1 MRAKRLTPI
10 MNVESSLPELRE
22 LVDRL
27 DRLVP
32 KEGARLRIPTDAE
45 GHTAGTQ
52 RGYLRLGIEV
62 LRAALAPVE
71 TADHRPHLPLAIDYL
86 MTPDSVT
93 PFEVCEI
100 VDDPDRLPPP
110 ERKLG
115 AIGQLMAALIAV
127 VVLGLIGLG
136 AAAILSRIMR

>member
-1 MRAKRLTPI
+1 
-10 MNVESSLPELRE
+10 VESSLPELRA
-22 LVDRL
+22 LVDQL

-32 KEGARLRIPTDAE
+32 KEGARLRIPTDTD
-45 GHTAGTQ
+45 GNTAGTQ
-52 RGYLRLGIEV
+52 RGYLRLGIEM
-62 LRAALAPVE
+62 LRAALAVE
-71 TADHRPHLPLAIDYL
+71 TGDHRPYLPLAIDYL
-86 MTPDSVT
+86 MTTDSGT

-100 VDDPDRLPPP
+100 VDDPDRLPAP

-115 AIGQLMAALIAV
+115 ALGQLMAALIAV